1 MTPSLSSTVLSTI
14 PSTMK
19 AAVLWDLHQPL
30 RILEL
35 PIQHPG
41 PGQILVKVAATGLCR
56 AQLLEIRG
64 ENTIGPMNPN
74 MLGHEGSGI
83 VVEVG
88 PGITKVQPGDHVI
101 LSWIKGSGANVLPQK
116 YEYNGQKI
124 NCGFVTTFNEYTLA
138 AENRV
143 TKIPQEMPFLEASII
158 GCAVAT
164 GAGAVFHNAK
174 VQPGK
179 SVAVVG
185 VGGIGINMLHAA
197 AVVKAHPLIAVDVND
212 DKLDFARKF
221 GASHTINSQTINSQT
236 INAQTQNVEK
246 IEEEL
251 KKIAGTDGLDYAFD
265 TTGRKEMM
273 ELVYR
278 SVKKATGRAVFCG
291 VPNPPGT
298 KIEIDPFPL
307 YFGRQAVG
315 TGGGECQ
322 PDQDFEK
329 FCRMA
334 LHSHLNIR
342 EMITHVLPLERIN
355 EGFELMKESK
365 CCRVVV
371 DFGLS

>member
-1 MTPSLSSTVLSTI
+1 MGSEEI
-14 PSTMK
+14 PLLMK
-19 AAVLWDLHQPL
+19 AAVLWELHQPL

-35 PIQHPG
+35 PVQRPG

-74 MLGHEGSGI
+74 MLGHEGSGV

-88 PGITKVQPGDHVI
+88 PGITKVVPGDHVI
-101 LSWIKGSGANVLPQK
+101 LSWIKGSGANVLPAKFEHQ
-116 YEYNGQKI
+116 GQKI
-124 NCGFVTTFNEYTLA
+124 NCGFVTTFNEYALA
-138 AENRV
+138 SENRV
-143 TKIPQEMPFLEASII
+143 TKILPEMPLLEASII

-197 AVVKAHPLIAVDVND
+197 AVVKAFPLIAVDVNE
-212 DKLDFARKF
+212 DKLNFAREM
-221 GASHTINSQTINSQT
+221 GATHCINSQS
-236 INAQTQNVEK
+236 QNV
-246 IEEEL
+246 EEEL
-251 KKIAGTDGLDYAFD
+251 KTIVGPEGVDYAFD
-265 TTGRKEMM
+265 TTGRKDMM

-278 SVKKATGRAVFCG
+278 SVKKATGRSVFCG

-307 YFGRQAVG
+307 YFGRQVVG
-315 TGGGECQ
+315 TGGGECK
-322 PDQDFEK
+322 PDEDFEK
-329 FCRMA
+329 FCRLCMRGDFKV
-334 LHSHLNIR
+334 R
-342 EMITHVLPLERIN
+342 EMITHVLPLARIN

-365 CCRVVV
+365 CCRVVI
-371 DFGLS
+371 DFSI

>member
-1 MTPSLSSTVLSTI
+1 MTAPLSSTV
-14 PSTMK
+14 PATMK

-74 MLGHEGSGI
+74 MLGHEGSG
-83 VVEVG
+83 VVVKVG

-116 YEYNGQKI
+116 YEYDGQKI

-138 AENRV
+138 SENRV
-143 TKIPQEMPFLEASII
+143 TKIPKEMPFLEASII

-221 GASHTINSQTINSQT
+221 GATHTINSNALNIENIERELRTIT
-236 INAQTQNVEK
+236 
-246 IEEEL
+246 
-251 KKIAGTDGLDYAFD
+251 GPDGLDYAFD

-334 LHSHLNIR
+334 LHGHLNIR

-355 EGFELMKESK
+355 EGFEMMKLSK
-365 CCRVVV
+365 CCRVVI
-371 DFGLS
+371 DFEKKEAV

>member
-1 MTPSLSSTVLSTI
+1 MILPTI

-19 AAVLWDLHQPL
+19 AAVLFELHQPL
-30 RILEL
+30 QIVEL
-35 PIQHPG
+35 PIQRPG

-56 AQLLEIRG
+56 AQLLEMRG

-74 MLGHEGSGI
+74 MLGHEGSGV

-88 PGITKVQPGDHVI
+88 AGITKVQPGDHVI

-124 NCGFVTTFNEYTLA
+124 NCGYLTTFNEYTLA

-143 TKIPQEMPFLEASII
+143 TKIPPEMPFLEASII

-197 AVVKAHPLIAVDVND
+197 AVIKAHPLIAVDVND
-212 DKLDFARKF
+212 EKLAFARKF
-221 GASHTINSQTINSQT
+221 GATHTLNST
-236 INAQTQNVEK
+236 TQQV
-246 IEEEL
+246 EEEL
-251 KKIAGTDGLDYAFD
+251 RNIVGNDGLDYAFD
-265 TTGRKEMM
+265 TTGRKGMM
-273 ELVYR
+273 EIIYR
-278 SVKKATGRAVFCG
+278 SVKKVTGRAVFCG

-298 KIEIDPFPL
+298 KIEIEPFPL
-307 YFGRQAVG
+307 YFGRQVVG
-315 TGGGECQ
+315 TGGGACK
-322 PDQDFEK
+322 PDEDFEK
-329 FCRMA
+329 FCRMYLA
-334 LHSHLNIR
+334 GHFNIR
-342 EMITHVLPLERIN
+342 EMITHVLSLERIN

-371 DFGLS
+371 DFGKNGEKLNGA